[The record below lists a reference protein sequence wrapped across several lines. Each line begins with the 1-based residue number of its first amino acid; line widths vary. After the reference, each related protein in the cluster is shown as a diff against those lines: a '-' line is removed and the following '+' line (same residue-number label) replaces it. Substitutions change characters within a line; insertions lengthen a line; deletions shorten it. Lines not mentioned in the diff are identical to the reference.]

1 MASQTIPSLPAAV
14 SLNGTEL
21 AWAVQ
26 SGTDVRVTTGQIA
39 ALANGA
45 GPVALP
51 IGPMTLNGVK
61 ITTAYNV
68 QPTDVII
75 EATAAAGV
83 PTLPTAVG
91 ISFQC
96 YIFKNNSGSSITPVT
111 TSSQTIDGAAPA
123 AVANHGVLRVFS
135 DGANWQTF

>member
-1 MASQTIPSLPAAV
+1 MALETIPSLPAAT

-21 AWAVQ
+21 LWSVQ
-26 SGTDVRVTTGQIA
+26 SGTDKRVTTGQIA

-51 IGPMTLNGVK
+51 IGPLTLNGVK

-68 QPTDVII
+68 QATDVII
-75 EATAAAGV
+75 EATAAGGV

-96 YIFKNNSGSSITPVT
+96 YIFKNASGSTITPAT
-111 TSSQTIDGAAPA
+111 TVEPD
-123 AVANHGVLRVFS
+123 
-135 DGANWQTF
+135 D